1 VQRNV
6 VTSSSHDEENDMM
19 AVSFLH
25 FNTIN
30 YSANWLGH
38 IMEFGSIL
46 TLTPRS
52 GLPKALCSAV
62 NTFKE
67 KEFLEATM
75 FGQETGRH
83 LN

>member
-1 VQRNV
+1 V